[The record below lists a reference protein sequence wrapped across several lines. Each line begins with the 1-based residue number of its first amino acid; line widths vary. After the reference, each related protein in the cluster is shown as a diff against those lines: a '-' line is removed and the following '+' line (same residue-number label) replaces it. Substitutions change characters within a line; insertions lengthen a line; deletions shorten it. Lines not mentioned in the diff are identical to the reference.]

1 MWDNICYQ
9 GMWNASTLI
18 VLPTRELGTFFEW
31 KKHNFETL
39 HDIMIS
45 CIRAEEASELIFD
58 LQLLVGKFKVSDL
71 NIQFEYEEYFKVK

>member
-1 MWDNICYQ
+1 
-9 GMWNASTLI
+9 
-18 VLPTRELGTFFEW
+18 
-31 KKHNFETL
+31 
-39 HDIMIS
+39 MIS